1 MADRI
6 IARGG
11 EGIKGEGVIKDLPG
25 GALSIPSFTD
35 PEKTYKV
42 HPATGFC
49 QCKRYQWSG
58 FCEKHVQTA
67 RALVKARELRFGS
80 RIAERK
86 ILDLARRVYA
96 PVKRGEHPI
105 VSYELFLEVAGYK
118 HAPES
123 FVKAALKRHGRV
135 LYLDERRAA

>member
-6 IARGG
+6 IAR
-11 EGIKGEGVIKDLPG
+11 EDKSIKGEREIKDLPG
-25 GALSIPSFTD
+25 GAFLIPSFTD

-49 QCKRYQWSG
+49 QCKRYAFTG
-58 FCEKHVQTA
+58 HCEKHVQTA

-86 ILDLARRVYA
+86 ILDLAHRVYA
-96 PVKRGEHPI
+96 PVKREHPI